1 MEVISRKV
9 EPSIYGAHVP
19 VLILSITLNP
29 EYNAVEQLL
38 PKVKATRIAQTPAD
52 KLLEIDRWHIVA
64 DDGETIQV
72 ATGYINGMG
81 NARTALET
89 LIYLERVSPRF
100 VFLCGIAGSLEPDE
114 IGLGDVVL
122 GKTVEWWNLNKVQ
135 PVADAR
141 YLQIGDSYFRK
152 EITTVGDHTNYWN
165 KRLSSFQSS
174 NTKQLMSNNDKK
186 LLQLKTK
193 ISPKSPDVRANLV
206 HYGKIVSW
214 EYVLSHEHLRN
225 ELRRATI
232 DGLAIEMEGAGF
244 YSSIKR
250 RNEELAAQQQITKH
264 SMHTKVEGFIFRG
277 ISDLSHKKGT
287 ENQAWREIAMFNAAA
302 SLVEFLSTFTEVDFQ
317 N

>member
-1 MEVISRKV
+1 MEVISRTV
-9 EPSIYGAHVP
+9 EPSSYGVHVP

-29 EYNAVEQLL
+29 EYKAVEKLL
-38 PKVKATRIAQTPAD
+38 PKVSATRIAATPID
-52 KLLEIDRWHIVA
+52 KLLEIDRWHIRA
-64 DDGETIQV
+64 NDGEEIEI

-114 IGLGDVVL
+114 IGLGDVIL

-135 PVADAR
+135 PTADAR

-152 EITTVGDHTNYWN
+152 EITTVGDHTNHWN
-165 KRLSSFQSS
+165 KRLSDFQNS
-174 NTKQLMSNNDKK
+174 NTKQLMSNNDKT
-186 LLQLKTK
+186 LLQLKAR
-193 ISPKSPDVRANLV
+193 ISPKTPNVRANLV

-214 EYVLSHEHLRN
+214 EYVLSHEQLRK

-244 YSSIKR
+244 CSSVKR
-250 RNEELAAQQQITKH
+250 RNEELAAQQKATNR
-264 SMHTKVEGFIFRG
+264 SMHAKVEGFIFRG
-277 ISDLSHKKGT
+277 ISDLSHRKGT

-302 SLVEFLSTFTEVDFQ
+302 CLVEFLGTFTAIDFQ